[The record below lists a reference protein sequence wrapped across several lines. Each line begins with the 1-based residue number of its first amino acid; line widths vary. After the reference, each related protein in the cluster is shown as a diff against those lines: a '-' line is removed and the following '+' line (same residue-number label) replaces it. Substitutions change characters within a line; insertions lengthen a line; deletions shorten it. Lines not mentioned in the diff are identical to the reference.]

1 MRARV
6 WRRAKGERRALVR
19 SLVARTSSVRLPAN
33 AGGRR
38 VGVQELPQAGAVP
51 ARWWV
56 RARALTTLVSP
67 GVTGSEPADGIS
79 DPVAREAMRTYRVPA
94 LPAGAIAYA
103 VSRPEGVEVN
113 ELVVRPRV
121 LS

>member
-1 MRARV
+1 
-6 WRRAKGERRALVR
+6 
-19 SLVARTSSVRLPAN
+19 
-33 AGGRR
+33 
-38 VGVQELPQAGAVP
+38 
-51 ARWWV
+51 V
-56 RARALTTLVSP
+56 RARASTTLVSP
-67 GVTGSEPADGIS
+67 GMTGSEPADGIS

-103 VSRPEGVEVN
+103 VSRPEGVEGVEVN